1 MSHHSLSLNKIMLLS
16 GLLLLS
22 ACAHDPSQRKVKQ
35 FSVPDSFLKQQAVE
49 KPIAQQEEEKVKAE
63 AQFRET
69 PISNMARL
77 EMGAPLLSSL
87 PTFKD
92 NNKLVVAL
100 NEMPL
105 PQLAHYV
112 FGELLALNYVLSPD
126 VERMSDKVALNLQ
139 AEVTPTALFSVTRE
153 IMLQQQVEVFT
164 KDDVIYLA
172 KRSNRAGNRS
182 VGIGASLSDMPE
194 SGDDILQLVPF
205 IYNSPRSITNIVT
218 KLTNAKVTTDAENRL
233 LLVEGTRADVEK
245 VLQLVGMLD
254 VPSAK
259 GRDIR
264 MLSLVYLSPTE
275 LIDSVSKLME
285 AEGLQVGQDI
295 ALVPIARLNS
305 VVVYAGNKVLG
316 DRVASWARTLDT
328 STGSEEAKYFV
339 YRPQFAKAED
349 LANSI
354 AMFNKPVTAP
364 AQDKSSSATNSGAG
378 GGAKA
383 APATSVTSDKL
394 QNALVIHAT
403 PSRYK
408 ELLKLLE
415 QLDRMPGQVA
425 LQVVVAEV
433 TLSDTVESGIE
444 WLYNSTAN
452 KPKAL
457 TGNLSPA
464 TGNLTLNLIDGDWNI
479 NLKMLESNSDLR
491 VLSRPY
497 LLVRDGESASINA
510 GDQVPIINSTTS
522 STQTPGVIQTDVQYR
537 NTGIS
542 LSVTPIINA
551 EGLVSLQISQETSAA
566 KASSNIGVT
575 TPTITNRS
583 ISTSVLAGNGQTVV
597 LGGLIIDDLS
607 TADQKV
613 PLLGDLPLLGRLFQ
627 QSGESAK
634 RTELMV
640 LITPRIIM
648 DSSEL
653 TDFGKKLSEL
663 YSFPVKP

>member
-1 MSHHSLSLNKIMLLS
+1 MSLNKIMLLS
-16 GLLLLS
+16 GLVFLS
-22 ACAHDPSQRKVKQ
+22 ACAQDPSQRKVKQ
-35 FSVPDSFLKQQAVE
+35 FSVPDSFLKQDAAE
-49 KPIAQQEEEKVKAE
+49 KPVTQAEEDIANSE

-69 PISNMARL
+69 PISNMAKL
-77 EMGAPLLSSL
+77 QMGAPLLSSM
-87 PTFKD
+87 PNFKD
-92 NNKLVVAL
+92 NEKIAVAL

-112 FGELLALNYVLSPD
+112 FGELLALNYVLSTD
-126 VERMSDKVALNLQ
+126 VERMSEKVALNLQ
-139 AEVTPTALFSVTRE
+139 AEVTPSELFAVTRE
-153 IMLQQQVEVFT
+153 ILLQQQVEVFT

-172 KRSNRAGNRS
+172 KRTDRTASRS

-194 SGDDILQLVPF
+194 SGDDVLQLVPF
-205 IYNSPRSITNIVT
+205 VYNSPRSITNIVT
-218 KLTNAKVTTDAENRL
+218 KLTNATVTTDNENRL
-233 LLVEGTRADVEK
+233 LLVEGTRSDVEK

-275 LIDSVSKLME
+275 LIENVSKLME
-285 AEGLQVGQDI
+285 AEGLYVGQDI
-295 ALVPIARLNS
+295 ALVPIPRLNS

-316 DRVASWARTLDT
+316 DRVSSWARTLDS
-328 STGSEEAKYFV
+328 STGSEEPKYFV

-349 LANSI
+349 LAKSI
-354 AMFNKPVTAP
+354 AMFNSPTRAP
-364 AQDKSSSATNSGAG
+364 AEEKSEV
-378 GGAKA
+378 
-383 APATSVTSDKL
+383 PATGGITRGTASKQPAPTSITSDKL

-408 ELLKLLE
+408 ELLRLLE

-444 WLYNSTAN
+444 WLYDSASN
-452 KPKAL
+452 KPRSAK
-457 TGNLSPA
+457 GNLSPA
-464 TGNLTLNLIDGDWNI
+464 TGNLTLNLIEGDWNI
-479 NLKMLESNSDLR
+479 NLKMLESKTDLR

-497 LLVRDGESASINA
+497 LLVRDGESANINA

-522 STQTPGVIQTDVQYR
+522 STQVPGTVQTDVQYR

-542 LSVTPIINA
+542 LSVTPVINA
-551 EGLVSLQISQETSAA
+551 DGLVSLQISQETSAA
-566 KASSNIGVT
+566 KASSNIGIT
-575 TPTITNRS
+575 TPTITTRS
-583 ISTSVLAGNGQTVV
+583 LSTSVLAGNGQTIV

-613 PLLGDLPLLGRLFQ
+613 PFFGDIPVLGRLFQ
-627 QSGESAK
+627 QNGESIK

-648 DSSEL
+648 NSSDL
-653 TDFGKKLSEL
+653 SDFGKKLSEL
-663 YSFPVKP
+663 YSFPVEP

>member
-1 MSHHSLSLNKIMLLS
+1 MSHHSLSLNKIVLLS
-16 GLLLLS
+16 GLLMLS
-22 ACAHDPSQRKVKQ
+22 ACANDPAARKVKN
-35 FSVPDSFLKQQAVE
+35 FSVPDSFLKQENKE
-49 KPIAQQEEEKVKAE
+49 KPTVQVEEEKAKIE
-63 AQFRET
+63 PQFREV
-69 PISNMARL
+69 PISNMAKL
-77 EMGAPLLSSL
+77 EMGAPLLSTM
-87 PTFKD
+87 PNF
-92 NNKLVVAL
+92 NNNEKIAVAL
-100 NEMPL
+100 NEMAI
-105 PQLAHYV
+105 PQLAQYV
-112 FGELLALNYVLSPD
+112 FGELLELNYVLSTD
-126 VERMSDKVALNLQ
+126 VERMSEKVALNLQ
-139 AEVTPTALFSVTRE
+139 AEVTPTELFAVTRE
-153 IMLQQQVEVFT
+153 ILLQQQVEVFT
-164 KDDVIYLA
+164 KDNVIYLA
-172 KRSNRAGNRS
+172 KRTDRSANLS

-205 IYNSPRSITNIVT
+205 IYNSPRSISSIVT
-218 KLTNAKVTTDAENRL
+218 KLTNAKVSTDIENRL

-245 VLQLVGMLD
+245 VLQLAAMLD

-264 MLSLVYLSPTE
+264 MLSLVYLSPAE
-275 LIDSVSKLME
+275 LIENVSKLME
-285 AEGLQVGQDI
+285 AEGLSVGQDI

-354 AMFNKPVTAP
+354 SMFNKPAGTTQEKAP
-364 AQDKSSSATNSGAG
+364 ASSTSNSASG
-378 GGAKA
+378 KN
-383 APATSVTSDKL
+383 APPPTSVTSDKL

-408 ELLKLLE
+408 ELLRLLE

-433 TLSDTVESGIE
+433 TLSDTIESGIE
-444 WLYNSTAN
+444 WLYDSAAN
-452 KPKAL
+452 KSRNLK
-457 TGNLSPA
+457 GNLTPA

-479 NLKMLESNSDLR
+479 NLKMLESKTDLR

-497 LLVRDGESASINA
+497 LLVRDGESANINA

-522 STQTPGVIQTDVQYR
+522 STQVPGTIQTEVQYR

-551 EGLVSLQISQETSAA
+551 DGLVSLQISQETSAA
-566 KASSNIGVT
+566 KASSNIGIT
-575 TPTITNRS
+575 TPTITTRS
-583 ISTSVLAGNGQTVV
+583 LSTSVLAGNGQTIV

-613 PLLGDLPLLGRLFQ
+613 PLLGDLPLIGRLFQ
-627 QSGESAK
+627 QNGESAK

-648 DSSEL
+648 NSSEL

-663 YSFPVKP
+663 YSFPVQP